1 MALFDFNITLALP
14 REFFSAVDRIV
25 TAINLKGSNIMEK
38 IEELVAVVADVKAKV
53 EAFGPAVDA
62 FEARITAILKDSGLS
77 AEDKAKIETAVADLK
92 AVAVSAK
99 VATDDA
105 ADGVDEAAAP

>member
-14 REFFSAVDRIV
+14 REFFTAVDRIV
-25 TAINLKGSNIMEK
+25 AAINLKGSNIMEQ

-53 EAFGPAVDA
+53 EGFVPAVNA
-62 FEARITAILKDSGLS
+62 FEARITDIIKNSGLS
-77 AEDKAKIETAVADLK
+77 AEDKAKVEAAVADLK
-92 AVAVSAK
+92 AVAVTAK
-99 VATDDA
+99 AATDDA